1 MLLLSRPFFAIFTNQ
16 NRINSIITPL
26 TAMNSVENIIGV
38 DLGGTSIRAGKVVNE
53 KIVHLARLA
62 TPSLGSVED
71 VMDQIYT
78 VIDDCFDASTLSIGV
93 GVPSVVDV
101 EMGIVY
107 DVTNIPS
114 WKVVPLKELLEN
126 RYKVPVYINND
137 ANCFAVGEKYF
148 GKAKNYKN
156 IVGVTLGT
164 GLGCGLIFNGK
175 LYEGS
180 NCGAGEFGNIP
191 YLLHNVEYYAS
202 GQFFSDE
209 KNVNAIDLYHQ
220 AQKGDPTAL
229 ALFSEYGHHL
239 GETIKS
245 ILYAYDP
252 EVIVLGGSASQSF
265 AFFKEAMYQA
275 LQDFAFRNVLSNL
288 KIEVSDLENSAIF
301 GAAALTMIK
310 N

>member
-1 MLLLSRPFFAIFTNQ
+1 MIR
-16 NRINSIITPL
+16 
-26 TAMNSVENIIGV
+26 VKNIIGV
-38 DLGGTSIRAGKVVNE
+38 DLGGTSIRAGKVVDE
-53 KIVHLARLA
+53 KITHISKLP

-71 VMDQIYT
+71 VVNQIFN
-78 VIDDCFDASTLSIGV
+78 VIDPCFDAATLSIGV

-101 EMGIVY
+101 EKGIVY

-114 WKVVPLKELLEN
+114 WKSVPLKELLEN

-148 GKAKNYKN
+148 GKAKAYKN
-156 IVGVTLGT
+156 VVGVTLGT

-180 NCGAGEFGNIP
+180 NCGAGELCNIP
-191 YLLHNVEYYAS
+191 YLSHNIEYYAS

-209 KNVNAIDLYHQ
+209 KKVNAMDIFNR
-220 AQKGDPTAL
+220 AKNGEPSAL
-229 ALFSEYGHHL
+229 ALFAEYGHHV
-239 GETIKS
+239 GETLKS

-252 EVIVLGGSASQSF
+252 EVIVLGGSATQSF
-265 AFFKEAMYQA
+265 DFFKETMYEA
-275 LQDFAFRNVLSNL
+275 LQDFAYRNVLSKL
-288 KIEVSDLENSAIF
+288 KIEISDLENSAIF
-301 GAAALTMIK
+301 GAAALPMIK